1 MFIFWCITIVYVE
14 RILHCTRH
22 VEKNKI
28 ADLKVQITN
37 VLMKLWEIVENIDDT
52 CEYIDEFYEKYNVRR
67 DEYVNA
73 DDDAISAL
81 FYDKQTKYYRYCNR

>member
-28 ADLKVQITN
+28 GALKVQITN
-37 VLMKLWEIVENIDDT
+37 VLMKIMRNGGRDASIGVVEQKRVKMV
-52 CEYIDEFYEKYNVRR
+52 EE
-67 DEYVNA
+67 
-73 DDDAISAL
+73 
-81 FYDKQTKYYRYCNR
+81 